1 MCNRWST
8 NGQLRFLKKMYK
20 KTSLLCNDF
29 PVHKKSACCWPM
41 GTSFLFSVQ
50 KYSFY
55 LNCQNKIVFLHSR
68 IITIVL
74 LQIILTS
81 GEKQTGSRY
90 QYTACLGSGQAE
102 EKPAISLLGYAR
114 SFASSADVKTKT
126 KDSYRLMCNHLET
139 YGDITIDR
147 ITTDYLQDY
156 IQPLQLVR
164 IIDFAV

>member
-1 MCNRWST
+1 MNIRI
-8 NGQLRFLKKMYK
+8 
-20 KTSLLCNDF
+20 KTDF
-29 PVHKKSACCWPM
+29 N
-41 GTSFLFSVQ
+41 FSVSSIQ
-50 KYSFY
+50 YAP
-55 LNCQNKIVFLHSR
+55 NGE
-68 IITIVL
+68 

-114 SFASSADVKTKT
+114 SFASSANVKSKT

-164 IIDFAV
+164 IIDFAVSKKKSIFAAWNDIKGYICT